1 MSYRTTDELSYYGSD
16 FNKWIALNC
25 TKKMIV
31 NNIDCIMFKYSKNI
45 LRIIESKHSKEKS
58 SNSQKLLL
66 KMLARAGQTRDDNNN
81 VVKIEVYMVVE
92 DAPYK
97 SVDILRINDNAVKF
111 NVIDKDLIKF
121 LDFEMNFNNL

>member
-81 VVKIEVYMVVE
+81 VVKIEVYMVVG